1 MKPLHVAAG
10 ALSAMLALAATSAL
24 AADPGKDN
32 PLAVPPQVDSAG
44 STPGS
49 TPGSSSGSTARL
61 TPAPAGGAQSAPA
74 VPGNA
79 APAAAAGKPLSPNEA
94 AGLPDLDAINGTP
107 AKNGSASSNV
117 EFPAQREPSFHQKER
132 SGTEITEYRDHAKP
146 TEINVHSN
154 FGTNYQMSPPPDDS
168 PQIPNSGNGPSTGR
182 IPSIHITY

>member
-10 ALSAMLALAATSAL
+10 ALSAMLVLAATSAL

-44 STPGS
+44 STSGPTSGPTS
-49 TPGSSSGSTARL
+49 RTTPPPVDA
-61 TPAPAGGAQSAPA
+61 AKSAPA
-74 VPGNA
+74 VPANTSSKA
-79 APAAAAGKPLSPNEA
+79 LSPNEA
-94 AGLPDLDAINGTP
+94 AGLPDLDAINRTP

-117 EFPAQREPSFHQKER
+117 EFPEQREPSFHQKER

-168 PQIPNSGNGPSTGR
+168 PNIPNSGNGPNAGR
-182 IPSIHITY
+182 VPSIHITY

>member
-1 MKPLHVAAG
+1 MKPLLVAAG
-10 ALSAMLALAATSAL
+10 ALSAMLVLAATPAL

-32 PLAVPPQVDSAG
+32 PLAVPPQVDA
-44 STPGS
+44 T
-49 TPGSSSGSTARL
+49 
-61 TPAPAGGAQSAPA
+61 SAP
-74 VPGNA
+74 VTS
-79 APAAAAGKPLSPNEA
+79 APAAAAQRVPAAAAEASPAAAHAAAATPSKPLSPNEA
-94 AGLPDLDAINGTP
+94 AGLPDLDAINRSP

-117 EFPAQREPSFHQKER
+117 EFPEQRQPSFHQKER

-168 PQIPNSGNGPSTGR
+168 PTIPNSGNGPSTGR

>member
-10 ALSAMLALAATSAL
+10 ALSAMLVFAATSAL

-32 PLAVPPQVDSAG
+32 PLAVPPQVES
-44 STPGS
+44 
-49 TPGSSSGSTARL
+49 PGSSSGSGSSSAPTSRT
-61 TPAPAGGAQSAPA
+61 TPPPATPA
-74 VPGNA
+74 VPATA
-79 APAAAAGKPLSPNEA
+79 APSAAATKPLSPNEA
-94 AGLPDLDAINGTP
+94 AGLPDLDAINRTP

-117 EFPAQREPSFHQKER
+117 EFPEQRQPSFHQKER

-168 PQIPNSGNGPSTGR
+168 PNIPNSGNGPSTGR
-182 IPSIHITY
+182 VPSIHITY